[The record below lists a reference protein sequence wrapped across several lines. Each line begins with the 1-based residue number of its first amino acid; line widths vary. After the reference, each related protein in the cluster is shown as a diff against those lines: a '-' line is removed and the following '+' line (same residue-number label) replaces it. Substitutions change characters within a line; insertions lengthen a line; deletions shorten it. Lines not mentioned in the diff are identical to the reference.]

1 MLSVT
6 FTLTGREKTFT
17 KKGLE
22 ECVSTFL
29 KEYGEAIDE
38 VVKIHIVDVEDNS
51 EQMTGKILE
60 QPGAAKQQED
70 AKMFMDEQLEEFWPK
85 INKLLASKAY

>member
-51 EQMTGKILE
+51 EQMTAQGKKSCATFLR
-60 QPGAAKQQED
+60 G
-70 AKMFMDEQLEEFWPK
+70 FQLK
-85 INKLLASKAY
+85 VVQ

>member
-6 FTLTGREKTFT
+6 FTITNREKTFT

-38 VVKIHIVDVEDNS
+38 VVKIHIVDVENNE
-51 EQMTGKILE
+51 EQHTTQGKKSCATFLKGF
-60 QPGAAKQQED
+60 QLKLVQQ
-70 AKMFMDEQLEEFWPK
+70 
-85 INKLLASKAY
+85 